1 MYTLLEIYRHELES
15 LFLLALKGRLK
26 MVRGT
31 GTRAGVK
38 NGRFAIFDP
47 RFYR

>member
-1 MYTLLEIYRHELES
+1 MYTLLEIHRNELES
-15 LFLLALKGRLK
+15 LFLLAPKGRLK

-31 GTRAGVK
+31 GTRARGE